1 MYAALLGGAVD
12 RVQAAARAAG
22 ATGRPGRAVPP
33 VLPHSRVG
41 PVAAFTF
48 KAAVDDPARFAKSK
62 TVGAR
67 FGLTPRREQ
76 SGTSVDNDGHISKA
90 GDGQV
95 RTAPYEA
102 ASAMMTRSQ
111 KQCALK
117 A

>member
-1 MYAALLGGAVD
+1 M
-12 RVQAAARAAG
+12 
-22 ATGRPGRAVPP
+22 PP